1 MLISFSGLDGAGKS
15 TLIAWTRAH
24 LEQRGMRVAVFHMNE
39 QIGLYAYAR
48 MLRDAVMRDPVP
60 SRARSAAQRA
70 AKRVQ
75 DAIVW
80 NTALRSVLY
89 PLDLLIFLLY
99 RVWFEAVR
107 RQVLIMDRYFYD
119 TLVDLSAGRSP
130 RTARLLQRLTPTPAL
145 AVLLDISPEESF
157 ARKGEYSVPYL
168 QRRYV
173 AYHQVL
179 PRVAS
184 RVVVRN
190 DDLGATQRVLASALA
205 SCLGSASTAGPAA
218 RTGVALPTEAPAA
231 AHPTV
236 EVQ

>member
-15 TLIAWTRAH
+15 TLIAWTRVH
-24 LEQRGMRVAVFHMNE
+24 LEQRGMRVAVLHMNDH
-39 QIGLYAYAR
+39 IGLYAYAR
-48 MLRDAVMRDPVP
+48 MLRDAVMRRLIPAHA
-60 SRARSAAQRA
+60 RAAAQRA

-75 DAIVW
+75 DAVVW
-80 NTALRSVLY
+80 NTALRSALY

-99 RVWFEAVR
+99 RVWFEAIR
-107 RQVLIMDRYFYD
+107 RQVLITDRYFYD

-130 RTARLLQRLTPTPAL
+130 RTARLLQRLTPMPTL
-145 AVLLDISPEESF
+145 AVLLDITAEESF

-184 RVVVRN
+184 RVIVQN
-190 DDLGATQRVLASALA
+190 EDLGATQRVLASALA
-205 SCLGSASTAGPAA
+205 SGVYNRPHVRVA
-218 RTGVALPTEAPAA
+218 RPTMNA
-231 AHPTV
+231 
-236 EVQ
+236 Q